1 MNDNI
6 LFLLDLSLP
15 MKDPVVIFL
24 IILAITLLSPLIL
37 GRLRIPGI
45 IGMIIAGVLLGPHGF
60 GVLSNDASISLFGKV
75 GLLYIMFLAGLEVDM
90 NDFKRSKNKS
100 LTFGAATFIIP
111 ITIGTL
117 VTYYFLGLEFAGAL
131 LLASMFS
138 SHTLVSY
145 PIVGRLGIN
154 RNEIVT
160 VAIGGT
166 IVTDTLV
173 LLVLAVVSNSAKGN
187 LDAMFWVKLI
197 GSLAVFVFI
206 MVWIVPRVTQWFFRN
221 QAGQGGSQYLF
232 VLGVVFLAAFLAELA
247 GVEAIIGAFLAGLAL
262 NRLIPHTSPLMNRI
276 EFVGNNLFIP
286 FFLIGVG
293 MIVDVTV
300 IIKDLDALKFAGTLV
315 IVAISTKWM
324 AAFVTQ
330 KIFKYTSTERNLLFG
345 LTSAHAAATLAIVL
359 VGYNLIL
366 PDGSRMLSE
375 AALNGTIL
383 VILVTCLVSSFV
395 TESTGR
401 KIALAQGQQLAAT
414 PEVPDRILIP
424 VANPESVLPLL
435 DLASMVRSPDSQEPI
450 YALSV
455 VLDDD
460 EAKDRVMN
468 NKRLLEKAEKHGAS
482 MDAKVEIVSRID
494 LSIASGV
501 TRSLKE
507 LNISKMIMGW
517 SPKLSARDRLF
528 GTVLDKLLSGT
539 SLMIMVCHIT
549 VPVATIGYINIIL
562 PPNAHLEPAKERW
575 MRAIKHLAQQTG
587 AKIRFRGDEK
597 VLKGIEEVNLTTK
610 PILDAEYHTTKK
622 WDDFAN
628 EANNYGQNDLL
639 IIVQSRQ
646 GFLSYNDH
654 MDNVPG
660 ILIKSFQKKNF
671 IVLYPEQQQVTET
684 SDWENTFS

>member
-1 MNDNI
+1 MYI
-6 LFLLDLSLP
+6 KSSVFFLLDLSLP

-24 IILAITLLSPLIL
+24 IILAITLLSPLVL

-60 GVLSNDASISLFGKV
+60 GVLSNDASMSLFGKV

-117 VTYYFLGLEFAGAL
+117 VTYYFLGLEFAGAI

-173 LLVLAVVSNSAKGN
+173 LLVLAVVSNSAKGD
-187 LDAMFWVKLI
+187 LDAYFWLRLI
-197 GSLAVFVFI
+197 ASLTAFVFVMI
-206 MVWIVPRVTQWFFRN
+206 AIVPRITQWFFRN
-221 QAGQGGSQYLF
+221 QAGEGGAQYLF
-232 VLGVVFLAAFLAELA
+232 VLNVVFFAAFLAELA

-293 MIVDVTV
+293 MIVDVSV
-300 IIKDLDALKFAGTLV
+300 IIKDINALKFAGALV
-315 IVAISTKWM
+315 LVAISTKWM

-330 KIFKYTSTERNLLFG
+330 KIFKYTPTERNLLFG

-359 VGYNLIL
+359 VGFNLK
-366 PDGSRMLSE
+366 MLNE

-383 VILVTCLVSSFV
+383 VILVTCLVSTFV
-395 TESTGR
+395 TENAGR
-401 KIALAQGQQLAAT
+401 KIVLSQAQQL
-414 PEVPDRILIP
+414 PEAPDVPDRILIP
-424 VANPESVLPLL
+424 VANPESVTHLV
-435 DLASMVRSPDSQEPI
+435 DLAGMLRNPESKEPI
-450 YALSV
+450 YALSIV
-455 VLDDD
+455 MDND
-460 EAKDRVMN
+460 EAKDKVIH
-468 NKRLLEKAEKHGAS
+468 NKRLLEKAQMHAAS
-482 MDAKVEIVSRID
+482 MDTKVKVVSRVD
-494 LSIASGV
+494 MSIASGI
-501 TRSLKE
+501 TRSIKE
-507 LNISKMIMGW
+507 LNVSKLIMGW
-517 SPKLSARDRLF
+517 SPKLTTQDKLF
-528 GTVLDKLLSGT
+528 GTVLENVLSG
-539 SLMIMVCHIT
+539 SSQIVLVCHVV
-549 VPVATIGYINIIL
+549 VPVATIGRLHVIV
-562 PPNAHLEPAKERW
+562 PRNAHLEPNYEQWIIAL
-575 MRAIKHLAQQTG
+575 KHLAQQTG
-587 AKIRFRGDEK
+587 AKIIFKGLSETLNGIQQCML
-597 VLKGIEEVNLTTK
+597 VLK
-610 PILDAEYHTTKK
+610 PMMDAEYHATDKP
-622 WDDFAN
+622 WHNFAAIAN
-628 EANNYGQNDLL
+628 EYGLNDLL
-639 IIVQSRQ
+639 YIVQSRK
-646 GFLSYNDH
+646 GFISYQDN
-654 MDNVPG
+654 MDELPKALV
-660 ILIKSFQKKNF
+660 KSFQEKNF
-671 IVLYPEQQQVTET
+671 IIVYPSQEQTENK